1 MHPAEAA
8 DQITLLVPGVKGGS
22 GVWTVGIGQNRELLG
37 PFLEGQNPFL
47 DRGLI
52 LRTYGIHR
60 YAASG
65 INGSHGGESVEV
77 FGRRVRAFCPEPAS
91 LDKAYLSKGNAQ
103 SHRIR
108 TMDPNSRLLEVSFE
122 SQLDNAGGQGYRECF
137 SSSAAMLAKYHGR
150 TTSDDAY
157 NKVRRRFGDTTSAQ
171 AQVAALR
178 ALGLRSHLW
187 TNGRQQDIRSEI
199 LGGRPVAVG
208 WLHHGSPMA
217 PTGAGHWS
225 VVVGFDPAG
234 VWMNDPNGE
243 ADLVR
248 GGYLPNRN
256 GAGLK
261 YSWRNWLPRWQVEG
275 VGTGWYLTCS
285 P

>member
-1 MHPAEAA
+1 MPW
-8 DQITLLVPGVKGGS
+8 VKGGS
-22 GVWTVGIGQNRELLG
+22 GVWTAEIMRNLHCFG

-47 DRGLI
+47 DRGLV
-52 LRTYGIHR
+52 LRTSGIHR
-60 YAASG
+60 YA
-65 INGSHGGESVEV
+65 IRRCRGSHGGETKETST
-77 FGRRVRAFCPEPAS
+77 RRARAFCPEPA
-91 LDKAYLSKGNAQ
+91 LLANAYLLKGDAGSQ
-103 SHRIR
+103 RIGL
-108 TMDPNSRLLEVSFE
+108 MDPNTRLLKVSFE
-122 SQLDNAGGQGYRECF
+122 SQLDNAGGQGFRECF

-187 TNGRQQDIRSEI
+187 TNGRQQDIRNEI

-208 WLHHGSPMA
+208 WLHHGSPLA
-217 PTGAGHWS
+217 PTGGGHWS
-225 VVVGFDPAG
+225 VCVGFDPAG

-243 ADLVR
+243 ADLVH

>member
-1 MHPAEAA
+1 MPW
-8 DQITLLVPGVKGGS
+8 VKGGP
-22 GVWTVGIGQNRELLG
+22 GVWTADTLRILHCLG
-37 PFLEGQNPFL
+37 PFLEGQNPVL
-47 DRGLI
+47 DRDLA
-52 LRTYGIHR
+52 LRTSGIHR
-60 YAASG
+60 YASSG
-65 INGSHGGESVEV
+65 INGSHGEESVELY
-77 FGRRVRAFCPEPAS
+77 GRRVRAFCPEPVS
-91 LDKAYLSKGNAQ
+91 LDIAYLLKGAAD
-103 SHRIR
+103 SHRIGP
-108 TMDPNSRLLEVSFE
+108 MDPNTRLLKVSFE
-122 SQLDNAGGQGYRECF
+122 SQLDNASGQGFRECF

-157 NKVRRRFGDTTSAQ
+157 NKVRQRFGDTTSAQ

-187 TNGRQQDIRSEI
+187 TNGRQQDIRNEI
-199 LGGRPVAVG
+199 SGGRPVAVG
-208 WLHHGSPMA
+208 WLHHGSPFA
-217 PTGAGHWS
+217 PTGGGHWS
-225 VVVGFDPAG
+225 VVIGFDSAG

-275 VGTGWYLTCS
+275 IGTGWYLTCS